1 MEQQPILFL
10 QITNQKYFIAAIKH
24 HEAQQSPDNYQY
36 QEQDEEEYALTDHD
50 SFEHDTEDEL
60 AYGETAELS
69 YGEEGFHFEDAAC
82 TDQEFRCPYLEE
94 TKCFHYD
101 KLCDGVDDCGD
112 GSDESTIYFN

>member
-1 MEQQPILFL
+1 
-10 QITNQKYFIAAIKH
+10 YFIAAIKH
-24 HEAQQSPDNYQY
+24 HEAQQSPENYQY
-36 QEQDEEEYALTDHD
+36 QEQDEEYALTDHD

-69 YGEEGFHFEDAAC
+69 YGEEGFHFEDVAC

-112 GSDESTIYFN
+112 GSDEVSFEVTTTCIALLFL